1 MEQIV
6 KNVFNMIQIYNHLV
20 YNKHLEFGKFS
31 IKEISFEKNLAGL
44 YDIKPT
50 IENIDE
56 SIRKINFFNGKG
68 KLEEKLIS
76 YFECTSFETIYASYI
91 ITVYNWIEKYNDAD
105 FVFRLSK
112 LFNEIIK
119 NIIKHLNELKVEDA
133 FRGDIQVKAIN
144 INNLI
149 LDITDYWSFVV
160 AEYLKTNPK
169 KDSLYY
175 TSIGN
180 FLFLKPFINKNSVL
194 EYEKYINLVGENIYK
209 KYLEDRF
216 KNIKNDDF
224 YKYLTFN
231 LLVVACKYTNIFT
244 LAELENYA
252 QIFVNIDI
260 FDKVIY
266 LKLKKLNSKYAD
278 EYIAKMV
285 MNEVK

>member
-1 MEQIV
+1 MELVV
-6 KNVFNMIQIYNHLV
+6 KNVFKMIQIYNHLV
-20 YNKHLEFGKFS
+20 YDKYIEFGKFS
-31 IKEISFEKNLAGL
+31 IKEISFEKNLAEL
-44 YDIKPT
+44 YNKQPT
-50 IENIDE
+50 IENINKL
-56 SIRKINFFNGKG
+56 IRKINFFNGKE
-68 KLEEKLIS
+68 KLEKKLIP
-76 YFECTSFETIYASYI
+76 YFECTSSENIYAIYI
-91 ITVYNWIEKYNDAD
+91 VTVYNWIEKYNDAD

-112 LFNEIIK
+112 LFNEIIE
-119 NIIKHLNELKVEDA
+119 NIIKHLNELKVEDV
-133 FRGDIQVKAIN
+133 FIEDIQVKV
-144 INNLI
+144 INNPI

-160 AEYLKTNPK
+160 VEYLKTNPK

-209 KYLEDRF
+209 KYLENKL
-216 KNIKNDDF
+216 KNIREKDSID
-224 YKYLTFN
+224 KCLIFN
-231 LLVVACKYTNIFT
+231 LFVVACKYTDVFT
-244 LAELENYA
+244 STELENYA

>member
-1 MEQIV
+1 MERIV
-6 KNVFNMIQIYNHLV
+6 KNVFNMIQIYNYLV
-20 YNKHLEFGKFS
+20 YDKHLEFGKFS
-31 IKEISFEKNLAGL
+31 IKEIFFEEDLAGL
-44 YDIKPT
+44 YNIKPT
-50 IENIDE
+50 IENIDK
-56 SIRKINFFNGKG
+56 SIRGINFFKRKEN
-68 KLEEKLIS
+68 LEKRLIS
-76 YFECTSFETIYASYI
+76 YFECTSLENLYASYI
-91 ITVYNWIEKYNDAD
+91 VTVYNWIGKYNDAD

-119 NIIKHLNELKVEDA
+119 DIIKHLNELKVED
-133 FRGDIQVKAIN
+133 IQVKVIN
-144 INNLI
+144 DPI

-175 TSIGN
+175 TAIGN

-209 KYLEDRF
+209 KYLEVKL

-224 YKYLTFN
+224 SKYLTFN
-231 LLVVACKYTNIFT
+231 LFVVACKYTNIFT

-252 QIFVNIDI
+252 QIFVNIDM

-266 LKLKKLNSKYAD
+266 LKLKELNSKYAD
-278 EYIAKMV
+278 EYISKMV
-285 MNEVK
+285 MNDLNDIVMKV

>member
-1 MEQIV
+1 MEKVV
-6 KNVFNMIQIYNHLV
+6 KNVFNMIRIYNHLV
-20 YNKHLEFGKFS
+20 YDKHLEFGKFS
-31 IKEISFEKNLAGL
+31 IKEISFEKDLAEL
-44 YDIKPT
+44 YNKKLT
-50 IENIDE
+50 IENIDNL
-56 SIRKINFFNGKG
+56 IRKINIFNRKE
-68 KLEEKLIS
+68 KLEKKLMP
-76 YFECTSFETIYASYI
+76 YFECTSPENIYASYI
-91 ITVYNWIEKYNDAD
+91 VTVYNWIEKYNDAD

-133 FRGDIQVKAIN
+133 FIEDIQVKV
-144 INNLI
+144 INNPI

-160 AEYLKTNPK
+160 AEYLKTNPR

-194 EYEKYINLVGENIYK
+194 EYKKYINLVGENLYK
-209 KYLEDRF
+209 KYLEEKL

-224 YKYLTFN
+224 HKYLMFN
-231 LLVVACKYTNIFT
+231 LFVVACKYTNIFT
-244 LAELENYA
+244 LAELENYT

-260 FDKVIY
+260 FDKAIY
-266 LKLKKLNSKYAD
+266 LKLKELNSKYAD

-285 MNEVK
+285 MNEMK